1 MIYFPKP
8 NSIDLCW
15 CVKFRKQM
23 RRRARYTCTRQ
34 RAKKQRDGVECDRKL
49 KISPQETI
57 SSRSSVPSPPW
68 HHAIGNVQ
76 WWPLGK
82 HRLPLDA
89 VLARL
94 GSRSKT
100 VRRRGREYV
109 LLCTSKGGNYHNWPL
124 HCLRRWLPQRDIICF
139 SWVLHLRPKIKQAY
153 FNEGTKTTVK
163 SSTLAMWLP
172 LLLAMESDIS
182 GVDRV
187 RLADN

>member
-8 NSIDLCW
+8 NSIYLCW
-15 CVKFRKQM
+15 RVKFRKQM
-23 RRRARYTCTRQ
+23 RRRARYTRQ
-34 RAKKQRDGVECDRKL
+34 RAKKRRDGVECDRKL

-100 VRRRGREYV
+100 VLRKGKEYV
-109 LLCTSKGGNYHNWPL
+109 LLCIHPKDETAAIDRFTAWEDGFHRGTSSASVKFYTSL
-124 HCLRRWLPQRDIICF
+124 LRR
-139 SWVLHLRPKIKQAY
+139 IKQAHL
-153 FNEGTKTTVK
+153 NERTKTTVK
-163 SSTLAMWLP
+163 SSILGLLLP
-172 LLLAMESDIS
+172 LHLAMESDIS
-182 GVDRV
+182 GV

>member
-1 MIYFPKP
+1 
-8 NSIDLCW
+8 
-15 CVKFRKQM
+15 M
-23 RRRARYTCTRQ
+23 RRRARYTRQ
-34 RAKKQRDGVECDRKL
+34 RAKKRRDGVECDRKL

-76 WWPLGK
+76 RWPLGK

-109 LLCTSKGGNYHNWPL
+109 QGGPSASGKIYVDIKFKVPSLAWLAWP
-124 HCLRRWLPQRDIICF
+124 
-139 SWVLHLRPKIKQAY
+139 
-153 FNEGTKTTVK
+153 G
-163 SSTLAMWLP
+163 
-172 LLLAMESDIS
+172 LLLNATSNLESTYPFPKADGPPCS
-182 GVDRV
+182 GLGR
-187 RLADN
+187 